1 MACLCF
7 FENAVVCVCCVS
19 PLFSNDIVCVC
30 DVSVLRNYTYV
41 RHYSVSALEKR
52 TVVGVCACD
61 VSFMCLRFRKYLI
74 SSFLDKT
81 YGSWK
86 WEYIQFWVE
95 NMRPERK
102 LYGPWKLYVGH
113 QNEKIH
119 GPFRWKSTVL
129 IQDSWN
135 YFNQFGND
143 HTSFENSLTL
153 GRHLNSSMV
162 TFKYW
167 DFQSI

>member
-1 MACLCF
+1 MLVNLRKIDVTGRVKQTRLSAVCLCLRHVCNFMNNLFRIRVVCVCGVSVF

-81 YGSWK
+81 YGS
-86 WEYIQFWVE
+86 
-95 NMRPERK
+95 
-102 LYGPWKLYVGH
+102 
-113 QNEKIH
+113 
-119 GPFRWKSTVL
+119 
-129 IQDSWN
+129 
-135 YFNQFGND
+135 
-143 HTSFENSLTL
+143 
-153 GRHLNSSMV
+153 
-162 TFKYW
+162 
-167 DFQSI
+167 